1 MKKRKVL
8 FTICTLV
15 LVSAVLLSGCK
26 TTAPE
31 EGTTVEEETEAAEK
45 PQEES
50 SEITEEDTVTIVH
63 WQHHYE
69 PRAATVE
76 KLADEFM
83 EANPNIKIEFES
95 IPYGAYFE
103 KIGPSLEAGS
113 GPDTFQLPQNQLL
126 EFYSRGQLLEM
137 PESVMASEEIE
148 SAFVPWTIELLKIDG
163 KYYGLPTDVQTQLL
177 FYNDDLFEE
186 SGLDPSVDF
195 QSLEELRQA
204 ALTLTKR
211 EGDVLTQAGLG
222 LVTQPYIM
230 FWCLPFQIFEEGLV
244 KDGTYE
250 VNYANDEGY
259 AMWEYVTD
267 LVLEDKVDS
276 PDFLTDQDRFL
287 AGLSA
292 MEYLNY
298 TSAGFL
304 QETAPD
310 MNFSV
315 HMPAQ
320 VEGKEKSVSGTAWT
334 YVVSNQSEYPEE
346 SWKWI
351 EFLTSDYAQ
360 RIWIEGQGELPSRFS
375 VLEDPSIIT
384 NDNIAAAVDSM
395 QYAKPL
401 DILGWDDVWYI
412 HQQIWDDIVLNGMDV
427 EEAVDKAAA
436 AEEALYQEKFG
447 E

>member
-1 MKKRKVL
+1 MKKRKIL
-8 FTICTLV
+8 FTMYTLI
-15 LVSAVLLSGCK
+15 LVSAILLSGC
-26 TTAPE
+26 TTTTPE
-31 EGTTVEEETEAAEK
+31 EGTPVEEETEGAEK
-45 PQEES
+45 TQEES
-50 SEITEEDTVTIVH
+50 SEISDDEVVTIVH

-83 EANPNIKIEFES
+83 DANPNIKIEFES

-148 SAFVPWTIELLKIDG
+148 SSFVPWTIELLKIDG

-244 KDGTYE
+244 KDGTTLKVIKTGNADTPLAHE
-250 VNYANDEGY
+250 QTPLLTIDV
-259 AMWEYVTD
+259 WEHAYYLD
-267 LVLEDKVDS
+267 YQNRRKAYIEA
-276 PDFLTDQDRFL
+276 FL
-287 AGLSA
+287 AHLV
-292 MEYLNY
+292 N
-298 TSAGFL
+298 
-304 QETAPD
+304 
-310 MNFSV
+310 
-315 HMPAQ
+315 
-320 VEGKEKSVSGTAWT
+320 
-334 YVVSNQSEYPEE
+334 
-346 SWKWI
+346 
-351 EFLTSDYAQ
+351 
-360 RIWIEGQGELPSRFS
+360 
-375 VLEDPSIIT
+375 
-384 NDNIAAAVDSM
+384 
-395 QYAKPL
+395 
-401 DILGWDDVWYI
+401 WDF
-412 HQQIWDDIVLNGMDV
+412 
-427 EEAVDKAAA
+427 A
-436 AEEALYQEKFG
+436 AEIFSRV
-447 E
+447 

>member
-1 MKKRKVL
+1 
-8 FTICTLV
+8 
-15 LVSAVLLSGCK
+15 
-26 TTAPE
+26 
-31 EGTTVEEETEAAEK
+31 
-45 PQEES
+45 
-50 SEITEEDTVTIVH
+50 
-63 WQHHYE
+63 
-69 PRAATVE
+69 
-76 KLADEFM
+76 
-83 EANPNIKIEFES
+83 
-95 IPYGAYFE
+95 
-103 KIGPSLEAGS
+103 
-113 GPDTFQLPQNQLL
+113 
-126 EFYSRGQLLEM
+126 M

-148 SAFVPWTIELLKIDG
+148 SSFVPWTIELLKIDG

-250 VNYANDEGY
+250 VNYANEEGY

-267 LVLEDKVDS
+267 LVLEDKIDS

-351 EFLTSDYAQ
+351 EFLTSEYAQ
-360 RIWIEGQGELPSRFS
+360 RIWIEGQGELPSRIS
-375 VLEDPSIIT
+375 VLEDPSIIS

-427 EEAVDKAAA
+427 KEAVDKAAI